1 MPFHTLS
8 CPEPHLER
16 NEPPHWSTC
25 LHVLTLTS
33 FSYTLVSRPWT
44 TLTDTKLPRRSSRT
58 TSFPTY
64 FSLSFVA
71 YTLSIQSPSL
81 APPRLP
87 YYTKPRPSR
96 IMYLSTRGRTPSI
109 QCSFPQFNFLSCL
122 RTLLVSLC
130 LLLYDPNDAAPTRT
144 AKPPCASLRST
155 ADILPST

>member
-1 MPFHTLS
+1 MPFYTLS
-8 CPEPHLER
+8 CPELHLER

-58 TSFPTY
+58 TSSPTY
-64 FSLSFVA
+64 FGLSFVA

-96 IMYLSTRGRTPSI
+96 IMYLSTRERTPSI
-109 QCSFPQFNFLSCL
+109 QCSFPQFNFFCLACAPFWFLSAYFSTTRMTL
-122 RTLLVSLC
+122 RQPERLSHR
-130 LLLYDPNDAAPTRT
+130 ARH
-144 AKPPCASLRST
+144 
-155 ADILPST
+155 